1 MQPARSVVVAVT
13 GLPGASSSATFGI
26 LDVLSSVGRDWE
38 ALHGLPRRAP
48 PFMPRLVSPDGIPFR
63 DANGRLVHPEA
74 SWADLPAPDIAIVP
88 HLYLPKLGPLP
99 DYVATAADY
108 LRQVH
113 EAGGLVT
120 SVCSGTLVLAQAGL
134 LDGAEA
140 ATHWGYYDVMAR
152 LFPQVRIRRE
162 SILVPAGRGHRII
175 TSGGTAAWGELL
187 LYLISRL
194 VSPTDAAHVSR
205 LWLLRPA
212 ADADLRYAVLAA
224 GRTHGDALVAEAQA
238 WVATNYADPNPV
250 ASMAA
255 RVGLGERSLHR
266 RFRRATGQSPL
277 AYIQT
282 VRIEEAKQM
291 LETSDAPVDE
301 IAAEV
306 GYNEASSF
314 RALFR
319 RQVGVTASDYR
330 RSFRHQARK
339 PVAAA

>member
-1 MQPARSVVVAVT
+1 MEPRNGLEVAVL
-13 GLPGASSSATFGI
+13 GLPRASASATFGI

-48 PFMPRLVSPDGIPFR
+48 FLPRLVSPDGAAFL
-63 DANGRLVHPEA
+63 DANGRLVQPDA
-74 SWADLPAPDIAIVP
+74 SCADVPAPDIVIVP
-88 HLYLPKLGPLP
+88 HLYLPKTGPLP
-99 DYVATAADY
+99 NHLAPAADY

-120 SVCSGTLVLAQAGL
+120 SVCSGTLLVAQAGL

-140 ATHWGYYDVMAR
+140 ATHWGYYEVMAR

-162 SILVPAGRGHRII
+162 RILVPAGRGHRII

-187 LYLISRL
+187 LYLIARL

-205 LWLLRPA
+205 LYLLRPA
-212 ADADLRYAVLAA
+212 AEADLRYAVLAA
-224 GRTHGDALVAEAQA
+224 GRNHGDVLVAEAQV
-238 WVATNYADPNPV
+238 WVATNYVEPNPV
-250 ASMAA
+250 AGMAA
-255 RVGLGERSLHR
+255 RVGLHERSLHR

-277 AYIQT
+277 AYVQT
-282 VRIEEAKQM
+282 VRIEEAKQL
-291 LETSDAPVDE
+291 LETSDAPIEE

-306 GYNEASSF
+306 GYGEASSF

-319 RQVGVTASDYR
+319 RQVGVTASEYR
-330 RSFRHQARK
+330 RARRSPTVK
-339 PVAAA
+339 PLVAA